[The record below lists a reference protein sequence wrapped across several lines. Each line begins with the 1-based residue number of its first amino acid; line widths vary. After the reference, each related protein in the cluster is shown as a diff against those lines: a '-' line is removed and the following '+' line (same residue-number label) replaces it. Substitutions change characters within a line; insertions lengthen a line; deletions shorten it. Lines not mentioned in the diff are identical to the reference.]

1 LKLHPSFQG
10 AALFIGTA
18 FLKRGRPLRLLING
32 EEKDVRSSEN
42 IEGLLR
48 ELDINGRH
56 IAVALNLEVIPRSRY
71 AETRLKEGDKV
82 EIVHAVGGG
91 A

>member
-1 LKLHPSFQG
+1 M
-10 AALFIGTA
+10 
-18 FLKRGRPLRLLING
+18 RLVING
-32 EEKDVRSSEN
+32 EEKEIQSGNNVED
-42 IEGLLR
+42 LLR

-91 A
+91 V

>member
-1 LKLHPSFQG
+1 M
-10 AALFIGTA
+10 
-18 FLKRGRPLRLLING
+18 RLVING
-32 EEKDVRSSEN
+32 EEKEIQSGNNVED
-42 IEGLLR
+42 LLR

-56 IAVALNLEVIPRSRY
+56 IAVALNLEVVPRSRY
-71 AETRLKEGDKV
+71 AETRLKEGDKI